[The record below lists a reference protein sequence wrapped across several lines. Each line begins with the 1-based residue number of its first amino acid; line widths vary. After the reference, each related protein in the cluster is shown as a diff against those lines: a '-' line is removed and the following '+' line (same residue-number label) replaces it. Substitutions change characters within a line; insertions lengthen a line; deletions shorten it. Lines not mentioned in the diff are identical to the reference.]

1 MPHLIAIES
10 GESQRRQLS
19 EKIQELSKKG
29 WPLNGR
35 FDSEHFGTWQALFE
49 NAITPGLFVER
60 ELIVIESAESFGS
73 FPDELKTFLE
83 DDKSDCIIILV
94 FSSDSPS
101 KNLKSV
107 IGQIEIIKP
116 EAQVPPWKRQEW
128 LLSIAKRENFA
139 ITKEAAE
146 LLGDSIESQE
156 ELLSELHKLALYA
169 DGREINI
176 DDVQNL
182 SFDEGGRAQIIFL
195 DSVCDN
201 RPSEAARALKY
212 LKAGAMLPV
221 LAALTNRLR
230 PAMIISCF
238 QGRYENNALK
248 ASGSDPAKKNY
259 ALGKSRNAMRNFG
272 AEAVK
277 KFMARS
283 ARLSFLE
290 KTNRAEGWQGF
301 ELILWELMSNKN

>member
-1 MPHLIAIES
+1 M
-10 GESQRRQLS
+10 
-19 EKIQELSKKG
+19 
-29 WPLNGR
+29 
-35 FDSEHFGTWQALFE
+35 
-49 NAITPGLFVER
+49 
-60 ELIVIESAESFGS
+60 
-73 FPDELKTFLE
+73 
-83 DDKSDCIIILV
+83 
-94 FSSDSPS
+94 
-101 KNLKSV
+101 SV
-107 IGQIEIIKP
+107 
-116 EAQVPPWKRQEW
+116 
-128 LLSIAKRENFA
+128 AKREKFA

-221 LAALTNRLR
+221 LLR

-238 QGRYENNALK
+238 QGRYQDDALK

-301 ELILWELMSNKN
+301 ELILWELMSNKNN